1 MWSQCLRTPQCGLQP
16 GMAPWLRAS
25 KVQRMEVCC
34 FGPSPALS
42 KTLRFFMKSLSKT
55 PLQFDVGSLLK
66 VIMEKKGRMS
76 PYYLKA
82 IPLQA
87 GFENGWIPYSWPY
100 LHTKFIWCSLWGG
113 RVGAI
118 YMGGASAVLGLLL
131 GAAATWWNSMT
142 GYGLNL
148 EMTLQ

>member
-1 MWSQCLRTPQCGLQP
+1 
-16 GMAPWLRAS
+16 MACSLVWHLGWGH
-25 KVQRMEVCC
+25 QRYK
-34 FGPSPALS
+34 GWRPSVARYRCVVLDRVLPFQKPYGS
-42 KTLRFFMKSLSKT
+42 FMKSLSKT

-76 PYYLKA
+76 PYHLKA